1 MPRRTPS
8 GTKGLIKRHM
18 ARCPHRT
25 APTRCA
31 CEWRGR
37 YKDQE
42 VGLGIWADITVDPR
56 TLGQAREVF
65 ARMVTA
71 IDEDRFDARG
81 EARSLGTSQRFDHFI
96 DEWVTH
102 YANKAGI
109 DERGHTSTGTPS
121 MLQVIKTEK
130 VAGVCLGSMTL
141 EQLVAN
147 PLTIERWL
155 DGILAAGRRIAHRN
169 GKGFRLVKWKPT
181 TWNHYY
187 ELLHSIC
194 HRATLWRTNDTP
206 RMDRNPMD
214 YFERK
219 KVAKKTFKAN
229 FRPNRIYEDVE
240 DRLFAALPV
249 LNLPLHLPN
258 TRAKLTMDKADEI
271 RAQAA
276 SGAFQKDIARAF
288 DISPA
293 VVCDIVSG
301 KIWNPAKYVPT
312 TKGDEMRR
320 RLIGAF
326 DGGLRA
332 GEMMLVQLKHVNFRR
347 PRVFIDDEGTRIECY
362 ELELP
367 PANTKGGKTTNET
380 QYVIA
385 GTDRFK
391 LMLDQRRT
399 QLKNNPDA
407 YIFGTEAGAY
417 QQGFRTQW
425 EKLFTAAGLDY
436 GRNKGL
442 VWHTT
447 RHEFISRTA
456 ETTKDAV
463 LTQEIARL
471 KDLETARIYIHTR
484 DDRKLAAAV
493 GLNRR

>member
-1 MPRRTPS
+1 MPIRTAS
-8 GTKGLIKRHM
+8 GTKGLIKRHVRTCPNRKVPS
-18 ARCPHRT
+18 RCN
-25 APTRCA
+25 CA
-31 CEWRGR
+31 WRGR
-37 YKDQE
+37 YQDHE
-42 VGLGIWADITVDPR
+42 VGLAVWADITVDPR
-56 TLGQAREVF
+56 TIGPAREVF
-65 ARMVTA
+65 HRMITA
-71 IDEDRFDARG
+71 IDDKRFDPRG
-81 EARSLGTSQRFDHFI
+81 EARSLGTAQRFDHFI

-121 MLQVIKTEK
+121 MLRVIKTAK
-130 VAGVCLGSMTL
+130 VDGVCLGAMTL
-141 EQLVAN
+141 EGLVAN

-155 DGILAAGRRIAHRN
+155 DAIAAGRVVPHRN
-169 GKGFRLVKWKPT
+169 GTGGRLVKWKPT

-194 HRATLWRTNDTP
+194 HRATLWRTNDVP

-219 KVAKKTFKAN
+219 KVAKKTAKAG

-240 DRLFAALPV
+240 DRLFAALEV
-249 LNLPLHLPN
+249 LNRPLHLPN
-258 TRAKLTMDKADEI
+258 ARAKLTMPIANEI
-271 RAQAA
+271 RLQVAGGASQKAIAA
-276 SGAFQKDIARAF
+276 TFGV
-288 DISPA
+288 SPA

-347 PRVFIDDEGTRIECY
+347 PRVFIADDGTRVECY

-367 PANTKGGKTTNET
+367 PAITKGGKTTGET

-391 LMLDQRRT
+391 RMLDQRRT
-399 QLKNNPDA
+399 QLKNNPDG
-407 YIFGTEAGAY
+407 YVFGTEAGGY
-417 QQGFRTQW
+417 QQSFRKQW
-425 EKLFTAAGLDY
+425 NKLFRAAGLEF
-436 GRNKGL
+436 GRDRGL
-442 VWHTT
+442 VWHTA

-456 ETTKDAV
+456 ENTKDPV

-484 DDRKLAAAV
+484 DDRKLSAAV